1 MKRGP
6 RRGPQ
11 SIKKGILY
19 LGGLGVGGSGGEKGG
34 NIKDKKVG
42 HFHLD

>member
-1 MKRGP
+1 MNRGP
-6 RRGPQ
+6 GRGPQ
-11 SIKKGILY
+11 SVKKQYSY
-19 LGGLGVGGSGGEKGG
+19 LGGLGVGDSGGEKGG